1 MIINEKLTGSGE
13 SDISD
18 LDCSGLLN
26 VSDDSDVI
34 VDKKSD
40 LVQDQSSCVG
50 KQRRGR
56 RAVLWAMHR
65 S

>member
-1 MIINEKLTGSGE
+1 MKSCDNNEKLTGSGE

-40 LVQDQSSCVG
+40 PVHDQSSCVG
-50 KQRRGR
+50 EFRMGYSNVSRN
-56 RAVLWAMHR
+56 
-65 S
+65 